1 MSNRSFLTVVKNYEK
16 LARLGREII
25 THKEFVIAMPQERIY
40 EEQIKQENRI
50 EMFHKQVNKSNK
62 YWRRNK
68 ETINEFWTGLS

>member
-25 THKEFVIAMPQERIY
+25 THKEFVITMPHESIY
-40 EEQIKQENRI
+40 EEQMKQENRI